1 MLSAVLPDALY
12 LLLARE
18 ALGQATAQDYLD
30 WACGLLEAGSDSHAL
45 LRLAACSAT
54 DDLTFEIKPWFAQ
67 TLQELGLTPPPLSPD
82 FWLDTAEVLIQQ
94 ALAGQLAPELLLAH
108 LVEVDARLPA
118 SVWLLRGF
126 VDLNEALEM
135 LQHAETRAYAQA
147 IYADLSAGQPLSAC
161 LLGECQLFLAL
172 RPLQPPAELWRQVY
186 CQHCGQRDLPGQRPL
201 PLTLAQ
207 KLQYQLQNRPRPYES
222 VCRHCSQQELLWL
235 QTLAGRRWWLAQ
247 HGAC

>member
-1 MLSAVLPDALY
+1 MLCYPLPDALY

-30 WACGLLEAGSDSHAL
+30 WAYGLLESGSDSPAL

-67 TLQELGLTPPPLSPD
+67 TLQELGLERPPLTPD

-94 ALAGQLAPELLLAH
+94 ALAGQLSPELLLAH

-135 LQHAETRAYAQA
+135 LQSPETRAYARA
-147 IYADLSAGQPLSAC
+147 VYADLSAEQPLSAC
-161 LLGECQLFLAL
+161 LLAECQLFLAL
-172 RPLQPPAELWRQVY
+172 RPLQPPADLWQQVC
-186 CQHCGQRDLPGQRPL
+186 CQHCGQQDLPGQRPL
-201 PLTLAQ
+201 ALSLAQ

-222 VCRHCSQQELLWL
+222 VCRHCGQRELLWL
-235 QTLAGRRWWLAQ
+235 QTLAGRRWWLVQ
-247 HGAC
+247 HSPC